1 MSCFSSCGL
10 RLFGGKRAVPTQP
23 TVQHDDVEE
32 QPRPYSG
39 STAVGTSTGADTA
52 SEDRKTEEPEKR
64 SRSRSVSQRLT
75 VSAEA
80 FTTALRDRAR
90 SRSRSKSLLPP
101 KRPSEEDEKN
111 LPSLPPSDE
120 KPPKLSLEHEKSRP
134 LSLGGE
140 KTLPTEHDDEK
151 PPRVDV
157 VTVTGPAWPLKE
169 EKEVNVDGDLHQ
181 RLSSSSKGR
190 PSIDSLDTPTSA
202 DFPDQEKKRV
212 SERLSMPNGDSNRDS
227 KLKDEGLE
235 DDVPEMEPIA
245 KTEERERKRKMREA
259 RQKLKLVTP
268 KDEQDRLDMFQCM

>member
-1 MSCFSSCGL
+1 MSCFSCGF
-10 RLFGGKRAVPTQP
+10 RLFGGKRAVSVQP
-23 TVQHDDVEE
+23 TVEHDDVDE

-39 STAVGTSTGADTA
+39 STAVDTSAGVDTA
-52 SEDRKTEEPEKR
+52 SEERKAEEPEKR

-101 KRPSEEDEKN
+101 PKKPSEEDEKN

-140 KTLPTEHDDEK
+140 KTPPAEHGDEK
-151 PPRVDV
+151 PPRVDP
-157 VTVTGPAWPLKE
+157 VTVTGPAWPLREGKE
-169 EKEVNVDGDLHQ
+169 AKVDGDLDQ

-190 PSIDSLDTPTSA
+190 HSIDSLDTPTTA
-202 DFPDQEKKRV
+202 DFSDHEKKRV

-235 DDVPEMEPIA
+235 DDVPEMEPNV
-245 KTEERERKRKMREA
+245 KTEERERKRKMRES